1 MKSEKTIPISNR
13 AAANTKDLIM
23 PKFTNPDKQDFI
35 RSGIYISIYLIIIST
50 SAFLLLPIFWYLW
63 ALILITGLLLLVN
76 WHKEQTV
83 YKCPH
88 CEHIYEVSFL
98 IDLTAPHGIDKNGAW
113 LFLRCPSCQKKS
125 KTIVL
130 KKVNKI

>member
-1 MKSEKTIPISNR
+1 
-13 AAANTKDLIM
+13 M
-23 PKFTNPDKQDFI
+23 PKFKEPDKRDFI
-35 RSGIYISIYLIIIST
+35 RSGIYISIYVIIIST
-50 SAFLLLPIFWYLW
+50 SAFFLLPTFWYLW

-88 CEHIYEVSFL
+88 CKHIYEVSFL
-98 IDLTAPHGIDKNGAW
+98 IDLTAPHGFDKTGAW
-113 LFLRCPSCQKKS
+113 LFLRCPSCQMKS